1 SIWHA
6 CPTLT
11 RFVGS
16 VWGPTVTTLQS
27 GLEQSH
33 ATRSANLC
41 LILFEK
47 SSLTANPYLNYYY
60 ALANTLS

>member
-1 SIWHA
+1 M
-6 CPTLT
+6 
-11 RFVGS
+11 
-16 VWGPTVTTLQS
+16 GPNS
-27 GLEQSH
+27 HNSAIGIEQSH